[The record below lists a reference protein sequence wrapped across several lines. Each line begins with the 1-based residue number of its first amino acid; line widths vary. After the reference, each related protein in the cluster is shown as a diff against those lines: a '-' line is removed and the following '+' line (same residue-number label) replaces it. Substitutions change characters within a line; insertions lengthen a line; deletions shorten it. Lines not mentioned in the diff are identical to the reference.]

1 MEDFDGDRLSLAR
14 RLRRLN
20 RTTLASG
27 ADVSA
32 AAITQFERNQSR
44 PTTATA
50 AQLALNLGMPL
61 DFFRRGA
68 VIPRIPTEAAH
79 FRSLRSTPAISRDRA
94 LAFAELSAAVVNTFE
109 DYIDFPPNIVPTH
122 LVDGVINP
130 EQIAEIA
137 SEVRAALRIGPGPIG
152 HMIRTLEAAGVIV
165 LMLPVDASS
174 HEVDAFSTDT
184 GRRPLVLLSPSKN
197 DRARSR
203 FDAAHELGHLVMHPD
218 VEPGPKMVEDQ
229 AQTFASHFLAPDEEL
244 REDLPTKLDWEALQ
258 AAKRKWRVS
267 LRALAFRAHRLGLWS
282 DATFVRANKRLS
294 AEGNPERG
302 PLGPRE
308 QPIAIGRAAELLA
321 GAGYEVAELASIS
334 GLPETI
340 LQEVIAAGSEQRLVV
355 SGLSVQSANEQW
367 SYNESA
373 AGASRSDA
381 SFGL

>member
-20 RTTLASG
+20 RTTLATG
-27 ADVSA
+27 ANVSA

-44 PTTATA
+44 PTTVTA

-94 LAFAELSAAVVNTFE
+94 LAFAELAAAVVNTFE
-109 DYIDFPPNIVPTH
+109 DYVDFPPNVVPTH
-122 LVDGVINP
+122 LVDSAISP
-130 EQIAEIA
+130 EEIA
-137 SEVRAALRIGPGPIG
+137 AIAREVRVALRIGPGPIS
-152 HMIRTLEAAGVIV
+152 HMVRTLEAAGVIV
-165 LMLPVDASS
+165 LTLPSETSS

-184 GRRPLVLLSPSKN
+184 GRRPLVLLSPAKN

-218 VEPGPKMVEDQ
+218 IEPGPKMVEAQ
-229 AQTFASHFLAPDEEL
+229 AQTFASHFLAPDDEL
-244 REDLPTKLDWEALQ
+244 RPDLPAKLDWEALQ
-258 AAKRKWRVS
+258 SAKRKWRLS
-267 LRALAFRAHRLGLWS
+267 LRALAFRAHRLGVWS
-282 DATFVRANKRLS
+282 DATFVRANKQLS

-308 QPIAIGRAAELLA
+308 QPIAVGRAAEILA
-321 GAGYEVAELASIS
+321 GAGYDVTALASIS
-334 GLPETI
+334 GLPQTI
-340 LQEVIAAGSEQRLVV
+340 LQEIIAAGSEQRLVV
-355 SGLSVQSANEQW
+355 PV
-367 SYNESA
+367 
-373 AGASRSDA
+373 
-381 SFGL
+381 